1 MTPKLMAKNLA
12 GVFPTYQSMLR
23 SWPGL
28 TGMFDNAIVPW
39 GTLSEFKRNHTVS
52 KYLFNEH
59 TCCPYSVGA
68 GEKMEIIAK
77 VDNEGEEAFNARLYV
92 QVHSLAFQ

>member
-1 MTPKLMAKNLA
+1 MNTKEITQQIFVYWA
-12 GVFPTYQSMLR
+12 Y
-23 SWPGL
+23 
-28 TGMFDNAIVPW
+28 
-39 GTLSEFKRNHTVS
+39 
-52 KYLFNEH
+52 

-68 GEKMEIIAK
+68 GDKMEIIAK